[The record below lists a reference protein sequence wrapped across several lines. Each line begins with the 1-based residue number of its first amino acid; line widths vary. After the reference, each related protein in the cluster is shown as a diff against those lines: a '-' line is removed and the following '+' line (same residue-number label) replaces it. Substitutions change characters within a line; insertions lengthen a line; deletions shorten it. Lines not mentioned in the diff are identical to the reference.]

1 MKKNKWVKV
10 LLVASILTTSLP
22 LNVWGQEN
30 TSTTS
35 EANLTSSFSDS
46 QTDGTNTTGESET
59 KQETTDSSIPDSSST
74 TSATKTAETSPTN
87 TQELAE
93 TTTSKAPTLE
103 KGQPQQDE
111 VLEIAV
117 GSKQALKTY
126 AKLTNT
132 NEFIYQLNE
141 QNQFIKQK
149 SLADYKNQVFRVTDK
164 VKTSGDKEMI
174 RLVQED
180 SANTEIG
187 WVPKTALVLHH
198 GTYTKKTGYVAVT
211 TKKLGLQKDVFS
223 NAEIKD
229 LDRKTFQYREIYTVN
244 KKEYYALYNYQNQ
257 FVGFAA
263 KGNGLVLNT
272 SPGGKFYSDN
282 RYATFMQKGKVLWNN
297 FSFNSVR
304 GNTSSYY
311 GRTVKIKGYYQ
322 HFNGKTYYSLY
333 ENRNKKDSWVGY
345 LEAKDIQVAAGSQG
359 AYQSLNRYVTITSK
373 NYNTW
378 SSFSWKKR
386 GITASMTTKTYL
398 AKGMYRHYNG
408 ATYYSVSDNKNHW
421 AGYLNASAAKQAT
434 SPGGIAQKEN
444 RKVKITSK
452 TATFWRNFHWQKK
465 ESAAKYYG
473 KVYTVKCKYRHFNG
487 AWYYSIY
494 NGNTWIGYLNAG
506 FTGTPHTIYST
517 KNINRYVRINS
528 NSGNF
533 YSQADPNSSKKSAKK
548 TYKGYMAQAT
558 KEAKTS
564 GGTYYY
570 VSLPGGALGWLK
582 ASETTNV
589 HNRFYMYTTGG
600 RYPSLK
606 VKNLNIQVSVKKQ
619 RVYIRSG
626 SKTIYTMLCSTGLGL
641 WPNNLST
648 PYGNF
653 KIQAERGNSFWFGG
667 SGGAFY
673 RSYHQHG
680 VYLFHTVPIAY
691 PGTTTAFNHI
701 EGMKLGRRA
710 SHGCIRMSVADAKW
724 FYYNMPGNTPVK
736 IYY

>member
-1 MKKNKWVKV
+1 MKKSKWVKV

-22 LNVWGQEN
+22 LNVWGQEATGETSESN
-30 TSTTS
+30 ITSSLSELQTNETTTEESTTS
-35 EANLTSSFSDS
+35 
-46 QTDGTNTTGESET
+46 
-59 KQETTDSSIPDSSST
+59 QEVTATTTDSSTTSQTDSSST
-74 TSATKTAETSPTN
+74 STPSATSTPPTTATSET
-87 TQELAE
+87 
-93 TTTSKAPTLE
+93 APVE
-103 KGQPQQDE
+103 KVQPQQDE
-111 VLEIAV
+111 ALETVV
-117 GSKQALKTY
+117 GKKEALKTY
-126 AKLTNT
+126 AKLTDGQ
-132 NEFIYQLNE
+132 EFAYRLNE
-141 QNQFIKQK
+141 QNQFIKQT
-149 SLADYKNQVFRVTDK
+149 SLAEYKNQVFRVTDK

-174 RLVQED
+174 RLVKED
-180 SANTEIG
+180 SANTEFG
-187 WVPKTALVLHH
+187 WVPKTALVLHN

-211 TKKLGLQKDVFS
+211 TSKLSLQKDVFS
-223 NAEIKD
+223 NAQIKNFNK
-229 LDRKTFQYREIYTVN
+229 KTLQYREIYTVN

-257 FVGFAA
+257 FVGFTA

-272 SPGGKFYSDN
+272 SAGGKFYSEN

-297 FSFNSVR
+297 FSFNSAR

-311 GRTVKIKGYYQ
+311 GKTVKIKGYYQ
-322 HFNGKTYYSLY
+322 HFNGKKYYTLY
-333 ENRNKKDSWVGY
+333 ENKNKKDTWVGY
-345 LEAKDIQVAAGSQG
+345 LEAKDIKLAAGSQG
-359 AYQSLNRYVTITSK
+359 VYQSLNRYVTITNK

-378 SSFSWKKR
+378 SNFSWKKR
-386 GITASMTTKTYL
+386 ATTASMATKTYL

-408 ATYYSVSDNKNHW
+408 ATYYSLSDNKNHW
-421 AGYLNASAAKQAT
+421 VGYLNASAAKQAK
-434 SPGGIAQKEN
+434 SAGGIAQKEN
-444 RKVKITSK
+444 RKVRINSK
-452 TATFWRNFHWQKK
+452 TATFWRNFNWQKK

-533 YSQADPNSSKKSAKK
+533 YSQADPNSSKKGAKK

-564 GGTYYY
+564 SGTYYY
-570 VSLPGGALGWLK
+570 VVLPGGALGWLK

>member
-22 LNVWGQEN
+22 LNAWGQTATLQTSESN
-30 TSTTS
+30 SAATQTQTDTSSTNGESELSQSTTATNATTSSATQTTQTSTTQ
-35 EANLTSSFSDS
+35 ATQS
-46 QTDGTNTTGESET
+46 QTTETFENTT
-59 KQETTDSSIPDSSST
+59 
-74 TSATKTAETSPTN
+74 
-87 TQELAE
+87 E
-93 TTTSKAPTLE
+93 TTTTADTLQI
-103 KGQPQQDE
+103 KQAD
-111 VLEIAV
+111 VLETLV
-117 GSKQALKTY
+117 GKKENLKTY
-126 AKLTNT
+126 AKIKAGD
-132 NEFIYQLNE
+132 ESFYQLDS
-141 QNQFIKQK
+141 QNQFVKK
-149 SLADYKNQVFRVTDK
+149 ESLAAYQGNVYRVTNRA
-164 VKTSGDKEMI
+164 KTSENREMI
-174 RLVQED
+174 QIVQADGNNSEL
-180 SANTEIG
+180 G
-187 WVPKTALVLHH
+187 WVPETALTLHN
-198 GTYTKKTGYVAVT
+198 GSYVTKTGYVAVT
-211 TKKLGLQKDVFS
+211 TKNLSVQPDVFTAAK
-223 NAEIKD
+223 NQNFNG
-229 LDRKTFQYREIYTVN
+229 KTLQYREIYTVN
-244 KKEYYALYNYQNQ
+244 KKEYYTLYNNQNQ
-257 FVGFAA
+257 FLGFVA
-263 KGNGLVLNT
+263 KGSGLDLNT
-272 SPGGKFYSDN
+272 SPGGKY
-282 RYATFMQKGKVLWNN
+282 YAKSSYGTFMQKGKIRWNN
-297 FSFNSVR
+297 FYFNSVR
-304 GNTSSYY
+304 GNTTSYY
-311 GRTVKIKGYYQ
+311 GKTVKIKGYYQ
-322 HFNGKTYYSLY
+322 HFNGKTYYTVY
-333 ENRNKKDSWVGY
+333 ENKNNKDSWVGY
-345 LEAKDIQVAAGSQG
+345 IEAKDIKLAAGSQG
-359 AYQSLNRYVTITSK
+359 VYQSLNRYVTITNK
-373 NYNTW
+373 NYTTW
-378 SSFSWKKR
+378 SSFGWKKR
-386 GITASMTTKTYL
+386 STTAAMLTKTYL

-408 ATYYSVSDNKNHW
+408 ATYYSLSDNKDKW
-421 AGYLNASAAKQAT
+421 AGYLNANAAKQANNA
-434 SPGGIAQKEN
+434 GGIAQKEN

-452 TATFWRNFHWQKK
+452 TATFWRNFNWQKK
-465 ESAAKYYG
+465 DSAAKYYG

-506 FTGTPHTIYST
+506 FTGNPHTIYST
-517 KNINRYVRINS
+517 KNINRYVRMKA

-533 YSQADPNSSKKSAKK
+533 YSQADPNSSKKLAKK
-548 TYKGYMAQAT
+548 TYKGYMVQAI

-570 VSLPGGALGWLK
+570 VTLPGGALGWLK

-589 HNRFYMYTTGG
+589 HNRYYMYTTGG
-600 RYPSLK
+600 KYPSLK

-653 KIQAERGNSFWFGG
+653 KIQAERGSSFWYAG

-691 PGTTTAFNHI
+691 PGTTSAFNHI